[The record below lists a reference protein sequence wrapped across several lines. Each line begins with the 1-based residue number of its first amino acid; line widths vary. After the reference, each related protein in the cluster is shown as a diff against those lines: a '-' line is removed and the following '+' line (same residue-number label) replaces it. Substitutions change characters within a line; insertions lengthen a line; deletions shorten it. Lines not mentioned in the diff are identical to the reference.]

1 MLYMTGHR
9 FQQVG
14 GIKILF
20 LFEYTPYKKHLRGS
34 LVICHLADA
43 FLFSELQN
51 RNSLPAMQPEVMVKQ
66 KDYHFLCYKSTL
78 QFKYLGSARF
88 FFFLGGGGGGGV
100 VAFWRRITAL
110 CEEQT
115 KTEALRMFKFECA
128 ANFLEKNAINDIIK
142 QTGEFKKYQNMAY
155 IVQIWHLVTSRT
167 ITWDVV
173 DLNQCRLHL

>member
-34 LVICHLADA
+34 LVICNLADA

-78 QFKYLGSARF
+78 QFKYLESARF
-88 FFFLGGGGGGGV
+88 FFFGGGGSRSLLKAYTSFVWG
-100 VAFWRRITAL
+100 T
-110 CEEQT
+110 
-115 KTEALRMFKFECA
+115 
-128 ANFLEKNAINDIIK
+128 N
-142 QTGEFKKYQNMAY
+142 QNWSS
-155 IVQIWHLVTSRT
+155 Q
-167 ITWDVV
+167 DV
-173 DLNQCRLHL
+173 